1 MNIKR
6 AKWGSLKDSFDNDY
20 EVVIRTNG
28 GLLTVNAPQDSINH
42 FGQCESV
49 NIIAVASASYHENGS
64 VPFIQ
69 ISKGRIEIEA
79 TGDVNGIHIANVQ
92 TVASNGDVTKTDNQF
107 SGDIILS
114 LNGNDDVKI
123 SRDTIGTDIDSA
135 VLVCQVEGTTGSNE
149 FIWLVGDGTI
159 ENAKVYVTSSNSAPD
174 TSTPSTTTTD
184 NASAAAIAIA
194 NNAVNTGTPE
204 SPVYTA
210 TDSGTSAETAQVA
223 SLLKGSG
230 TENDPYLVY
239 DFDTIQKISEFY
251 DKGYNYFAVDTTKV
265 ENGKIDCTGWTPV
278 YLHGSFNGNNVK
290 FTNVTSVFFQTVGYK
305 LENENIVLKD
315 FEATMNVSSNGQYG
329 AAALVKNIFNSGK
342 TTFDNVSVH
351 GYLEGFWN
359 MGSYFNYG
367 TANYDDKGS
376 DYEVEFNNCV
386 SDATLVCAS
395 GNTIGGLFGHSYEG
409 KNNSFTLRVNN
420 SEYTGKMFLTTTN
433 GKGNKYFGMTSDYNN
448 AKNHFYFDGVEDT
461 FSNGDSKNAGAYS
474 NSTKISNVV
483 ATKDANGYSIAKQAN
498 VAKIV
503 VTITAQLTAYDSN
516 NVQIANLSGITMTLS
531 SYEITD
537 FSSNNVQVMGLFS
550 AINII
555 NNAGKYSADLANSQL
570 VIQIAGSENYRSGVI
585 RIQVNQYDSTGSIV
599 SAGTTDIASN
609 ASATSAWTI
618 K

>member
-79 TGDVNGIHIANVQ
+79 TGDVNGIHIANIQ

-135 VLVCQVEGTTGSNE
+135 ILVCQVEGTTGSSE

-174 TSTPSTTTTD
+174 TSAPSTTTTD

-342 TTFDNVSVH
+342 TTFDNVCVH

-420 SEYTGKMFLTTTN
+420 SEYTGKMFLTTSN

-570 VIQIAGSENYRSGVI
+570 VIQIAGSENYKSGVI